1 MNEGND
7 SVKEVGMPAP
17 GTPSNNEHSV
27 GSKFR
32 SDLNH
37 KLRTPLN
44 AIIGFAELL
53 ALHPSS
59 KRGTADLQQ
68 ILKSAREML
77 RIIERELTD
86 PKEEP
91 VSKAG
96 AIMAVGH
103 ACDIL
108 YIEDDAVNFTLV
120 ERILEFRP
128 GVSVVHASDG
138 AMGLKFAESHQ
149 PRLILLDL
157 NLPDM
162 HGAEILAFLQE
173 QPETAGI
180 PVVILSADATPSQIE
195 RLLGAGARNYLTKP
209 FDLDQFLTV
218 IDEFIQTPADEAEGD
233 AGTGAANHDAFRGVG

>member
-1 MNEGND
+1 
-7 SVKEVGMPAP
+7 MPAL
-17 GTPSNNEHSV
+17 GAPSNEEHSV
-27 GSKFR
+27 GTEKFR

-37 KLRTPLN
+37 RLRTPLN

-53 ALHPSS
+53 ALQPSS

-77 RIIERELTD
+77 RIIEQELTEQ
-86 PKEEP
+86 KEEP
-91 VSKAG
+91 VSRAG
-96 AIMAVGH
+96 AITTVGH

-108 YIEDDAVNFTLV
+108 YIEDDVVNFTLV
-120 ERILEFRP
+120 ERILELRP
-128 GVSVVHASDG
+128 GVSVIHASDG

-162 HGAEILAFLQE
+162 HGGKILAFLQE
-173 QPETAGI
+173 QPETASI

-218 IDEFIQTPADEAEGD
+218 IDEFMTSADEDEGQ
-233 AGTGAANHDAFRGVG
+233 AGTGAA